1 MTSPNTTPATA
12 AATAAA
18 TTTPRKSLTLLQFLG
33 LIAFAG
39 LASSLLLKQ
48 FI

>member
-1 MTSPNTTPATA
+1 MTSPNTTPAI
-12 AATAAA
+12 AAA
-18 TTTPRKSLTLLQFLG
+18 TTSRKPLTLLQLLG
-33 LIAFAG
+33 LIGFAG